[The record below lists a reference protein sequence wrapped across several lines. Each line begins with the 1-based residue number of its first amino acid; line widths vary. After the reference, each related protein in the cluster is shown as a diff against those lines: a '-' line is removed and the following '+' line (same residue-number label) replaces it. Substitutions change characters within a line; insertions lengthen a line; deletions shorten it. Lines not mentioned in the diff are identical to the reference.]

1 MAAEQDYGIEELTGF
16 AMDIIHGVGEKALTY
31 YGKGQHQTRFDE
43 DLVTTAELRLSEFFK
58 TELQNRFPGHHL
70 FKDTLESTDYSHEK
84 KRYLWIFDPLDG
96 VANFQAGI
104 PIWGCSLALI
114 ENFWPIFGVFFMP
127 ATGDLFHARAGRE
140 AFWGNERIR
149 ISGIDSTNDESLLLT
164 FSRFHNRFN
173 TNFQG
178 KIRSFGCTSAHICY
192 VAMGRADAA
201 IVANESFQD
210 LAAARVIIESAGG
223 RFCKID
229 GSDFFLNDYL
239 GGHKIEEHLLAT
251 SAELLPQ
258 IRACLKPVP

>member
-1 MAAEQDYGIEELTGF
+1 MAAEQEYGIEELTGF
-16 AMDIIHGVGEKALTY
+16 AMDIIHGVGEKALAY

-43 DLVTTAELRLSEFFK
+43 DLVTTAELRLSDFFK

-84 KRYLWIFDPLDG
+84 ERYLWIFDPLDG

-164 FSRFHNRFN
+164 FSR
-173 TNFQG
+173 
-178 KIRSFGCTSAHICY
+178 
-192 VAMGRADAA
+192 
-201 IVANESFQD
+201 
-210 LAAARVIIESAGG
+210 
-223 RFCKID
+223 
-229 GSDFFLNDYL
+229 
-239 GGHKIEEHLLAT
+239 
-251 SAELLPQ
+251 
-258 IRACLKPVP
+258 

>member
-1 MAAEQDYGIEELTGF
+1 M
-16 AMDIIHGVGEKALTY
+16 
-31 YGKGQHQTRFDE
+31 
-43 DLVTTAELRLSEFFK
+43 SEFFK

-84 KRYLWIFDPLDG
+84 ERYLWIFDPLDG

-127 ATGDLFHARAGRE
+127 ATGDLFHARAGRD

-149 ISGIDSTNDESLLLT
+149 ISGIDSTSDESLLLT

-239 GGHKIEEHLLAT
+239 DGQKIEDHLLAT